1 MDLRIQSGD
10 LFWNLIVHD
19 QKIPKKYPKNTKL
32 SPFLFIKKKFAKKRH
47 YFLLQPTPIKSRRH
61 HVLGNFL
68 GERVHES
75 GNGRDDHSCHPSR
88 GEQMLGTARK
98 QPGALLGV
106 CLFFCLSSSSPL
118 RGHTRCS
125 LAARES
131 LLRSLD
137 YVIQTLS
144 CDFWRS
150 IFCVNLCPFL
160 VLRRRC
166 KIHFRERNSEPL
178 RWCSK

>member
-19 QKIPKKYPKNTKL
+19 QKIPKKIPKL
-32 SPFLFIKKKFAKKRH
+32 SPFLFIKKNSPKKDTTSS
-47 YFLLQPTPIKSRRH
+47 YSLPPLS
-61 HVLGNFL
+61 HVVIMSWGTFL

-106 CLFFCLSSSSPL
+106 CLFSCLSSSSPL
-118 RGHTRCS
+118 RTHTRCL

-144 CDFWRS
+144 CGFWRS
-150 IFCVNLCPFL
+150 IFCVDLCPFL